1 MEAIMID
8 TTDIDRWL
16 ERYRAAWLSDGPT
29 QVAALFTHDVRYF
42 TAPYREPLVGTAAVT
57 TFWLAQGESLL
68 PWTFEYEIVAR
79 EGDLYVVRAV
89 TRYPEGMSAEPE
101 PVVFH
106 NLWLVTLAGDGR
118 AREFV
123 EYFMQVE

>member
-1 MEAIMID
+1 MID

-16 ERYRAAWLSDGPT
+16 ERYRAAWLSDEPA
-29 QVAALFTHDVRYF
+29 QIAALFTDDVRYF
-42 TAPYREPLVGTAAVT
+42 TAPYLEPLIGTAAVT

-79 EGDLYVVRAV
+79 EGDLHVVRAV
-89 TRYPEGMSAEPE
+89 TRYPEGMTEEPE

-106 NLWLVTLAGDGR
+106 NLWLVTLTGDGR